1 MNFFIVA
8 AGLIIFIILIIFYI
22 KISLKFYNLY
32 IFHVVR
38 KVSFM
43 RELMIERYKNNKND
57 YKNNNKSAA
66 LIDKLYSLAADF
78 SSMIHVFLN
87 DRGENLS
94 ILMKR
99 EVSEIAAA
107 IEKNNEENRL
117 KLLQTMIE
125 IDNFLRGNGKIYD
138 ENIEKTKKYWRILM
152 DEINILSKN
161 DDGNTEI
168 TGIIEADNVLYAAI
182 SAADEHIFLL
192 ILRAPLG
199 PFIIYMKKE

>member
-1 MNFFIVA
+1 
-8 AGLIIFIILIIFYI
+8 
-22 KISLKFYNLY
+22 
-32 IFHVVR
+32 
-38 KVSFM
+38 M

-57 YKNNNKSAA
+57 YKNDNKSAA

-99 EVSEIAAA
+99 EVSEIVAV

-125 IDNFLRGNGKIYD
+125 IDNFLSGDSKIYD

-161 DDGNTEI
+161 EDRI
-168 TGIIEADNVLYAAI
+168 TGIIEADNVLHAAI